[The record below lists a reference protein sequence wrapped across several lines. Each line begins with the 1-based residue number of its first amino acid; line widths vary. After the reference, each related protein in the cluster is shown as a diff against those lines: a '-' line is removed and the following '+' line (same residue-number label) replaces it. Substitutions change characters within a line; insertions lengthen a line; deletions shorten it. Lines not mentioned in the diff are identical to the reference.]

1 MHLSRRHVDA
11 GARPEHYFLAGVV
24 LWVTD
29 REAPRKDMVRGET
42 TVLVGWVVCVAVG
55 SANQSDMLRHPSGRR
70 DVNAG
75 PVSGTPVGV
84 VRNEEARAY
93 TRQGADGH
101 ESAKLYIFGPW
112 LVNACDM

>member
-55 SANQSDMLRHPSGRR
+55 SANQSDMLRHPRG
-70 DVNAG
+70 G
-75 PVSGTPVGV
+75 G
-84 VRNEEARAY
+84 
-93 TRQGADGH
+93 
-101 ESAKLYIFGPW
+101 
-112 LVNACDM
+112 M